1 MAGAASSREA
11 RGMTTDE
18 VLALPAV
25 IDLDTANRALMIGR
39 STGYG
44 LAKQEEYPV
53 KVLRLG
59 NAYRVVTADL
69 LKLLGLAQP
78 PPLDGQS
85 AAEGSARPLRVRR
98 SGRYPGTA
106 RTGGTGGESGRQAQA
121 VERGLHAGRSVRGE
135 RPQGSDPCCSG
146 PQALS

>member
-69 LKLLGLAQP
+69 LTLLGLARL

-85 AAEGSARPLRVRR
+85 GAES
-98 SGRYPGTA
+98 
-106 RTGGTGGESGRQAQA
+106 QH
-121 VERGLHAGRSVRGE
+121 GLCA
-135 RPQGSDPCCSG
+135 
-146 PQALS
+146 